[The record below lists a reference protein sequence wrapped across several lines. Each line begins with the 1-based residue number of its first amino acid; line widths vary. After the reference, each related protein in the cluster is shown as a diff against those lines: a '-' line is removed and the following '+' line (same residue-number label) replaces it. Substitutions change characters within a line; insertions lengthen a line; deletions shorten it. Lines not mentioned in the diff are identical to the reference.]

1 MGLPG
6 LVLGRGRPGG
16 QHGAVGGRLE
26 RPGVG
31 GGAPLH
37 PHCQSALLYRDLQY
51 QIGRK
56 GTKI

>member
-31 GGAPLH
+31 GGAPPTRTASQL
-37 PHCQSALLYRDLQY
+37 CSIEIYS
-51 QIGRK
+51 IK
-56 GTKI
+56 